1 MRWGPVAE
9 RVMVLP
15 AVEGAEVD
23 LCANLGE
30 AREVVG
36 PRVGAEHR
44 TMAVVRLPSGA
55 ATVELC
61 HPGEAVWYVIA
72 GGGSARPVDG
82 EPVELDE
89 GAMVHTE
96 PGAAYELVAGEQ
108 GIELVGGPAPVGWG
122 PGERREDAR
131 VRGFHRDRPARLVP
145 MISQDARLV
154 VFLGVGAETANMN
167 YVRLQPGE
175 ANVPHVHA
183 ESEDT
188 IFILEGRGTIVDH
201 TNEISLPFEAGS
213 AIHVP
218 IGIRHA
224 VHADRG
230 ETIVSV
236 GGPCP
241 PDRAMLKMAEGA

>member
-1 MRWGPVAE
+1 MSEQVLVLPVAE
-9 RVMVLP
+9 GHEIPEIL
-15 AVEGAEVD
+15 AGA
-23 LCANLGE
+23 GE
-30 AREVVG
+30 AHEVVG
-36 PRVGAEHR
+36 ARIGSEHR
-44 TMAVVRLPSGA
+44 TMALVELPPGA

-61 HPGEAVWYVIA
+61 HPGEAVWYVA
-72 GGGSARPVDG
+72 SGGGTARPADG

-96 PGAAYELVAGEQ
+96 PGAAYELVAGDE
-108 GIELVGGPAPVGWG
+108 GIELIGGPAPVGWG
-122 PGERREDAR
+122 PGEPREGAR
-131 VRGFHRDRPARLVP
+131 VRGFHRDRPARKVP
-145 MISQDARLV
+145 MISRDARLV

-167 YVRLQPGE
+167 YVRLEPGE

-188 IFILEGRGTIVDH
+188 IFILAGSGTIVDH
-201 TNEISLPFEAGS
+201 DNDLALPFEAGS

-218 IGIRHA
+218 VGVEHA

-241 PDRAMLKMAEGA
+241 PDKAMLKLAEGT